1 MPAFTW
7 VALAVF
13 VLAVVS
19 GAVLTTL
26 RTLAAW
32 RAFRSLRRSVA
43 DGLDDMVQKV
53 SDVEDRLVRAGR
65 TAARLD
71 EATARLRDSLATASV
86 LASAAG
92 ETRSSIGRIRG
103 VVPRK

>member
-7 VALAVF
+7 IALGVF
-13 VLAVVS
+13 VLTVLS
-19 GAVLTTL
+19 GAILASV

-32 RAFRSLRRSVA
+32 RAFQSLRRSVA
-43 DGLDDMVQKV
+43 GGLDDMVRKV
-53 SDVEDRLVRAGR
+53 ADVEERLAHAGR
-65 TAARLD
+65 TATRLD

-92 ETRSSIGRIRG
+92 EARAPIERIRG
-103 VVPRK
+103 VIPRK